1 MTKQSPT
8 QIDPRIFKDTGGRQR
23 TRSLFKEL
31 ETDDYP
37 SFFTLAD
44 SSTDTHVSVRAKYME
59 YSDPTEYRVAL
70 ALLGSFDHWETLCR
84 LPWFKVHVDK
94 WRKELVARITSEA
107 VAKSRE
113 ISTGNGTAALS
124 AAKWL
129 ATQGWRETGNKRGRP
144 GKHELSR
151 EAKRLAELRQ
161 DVAADTARIKSG

>member
-1 MTKQSPT
+1 MTKQSST
-8 QIDPRIFKDTGGRQR
+8 QIDPKIFKDTQGRQR

-44 SSTDTHVSVRAKYME
+44 SSTATHVSVREKYLE
-59 YSDPTEYRVAL
+59 YGDPTEYRVAM
-70 ALLGSFDHWETLCR
+70 ALLGSFDHWETLCT
-84 LPWFKVHVDK
+84 LPWFKVHLDK
-94 WRKELVARITSEA
+94 WRKELATRITSEA
-107 VAKSRE
+107 IAKSRE
-113 ISTGNGTAALS
+113 ISTGSGTAALS

-151 EAKRLAELRQ
+151 EAKRLAELRSAVSE
-161 DVAADTARIKSG
+161 DADRIKDG